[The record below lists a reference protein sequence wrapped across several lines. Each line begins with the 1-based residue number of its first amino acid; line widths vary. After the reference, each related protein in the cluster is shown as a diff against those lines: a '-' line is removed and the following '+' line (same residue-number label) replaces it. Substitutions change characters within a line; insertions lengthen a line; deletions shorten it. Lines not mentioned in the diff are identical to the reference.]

1 MATFGLKL
9 GTFTLNA
16 TNGITIQSFSE
27 PLTSRVNPVN
37 IPRMHGG
44 NLDSSLFIEPK
55 IITMN
60 GIIKGTTKE
69 GYRTSKDAF
78 KTQIETGRQ
87 KLYYFDDRYIWIQKV
102 DFPIDDH
109 ITGLH
114 GNFSL
119 ALIAVDPFWYATAA
133 SESIFSTAATSYDFS
148 LGVNTGTDLIT
159 NGVFTA
165 NTNGWTEVDSVL
177 SSVAGGQSGN
187 CLQIASSGD
196 ALGQAYQDITTI
208 IGITYKLTLY
218 FKKGTSATGKYYV
231 GTTADFDAIYSSPE
245 LSNATWA
252 IYYCN
257 FVATETTT
265 RISFQTDDPTTGET
279 ALFDTVTCYKQTIGV
294 LGNAPTPPLITLT
307 AGSNFTNPSFQNR
320 SVTNMPSLTHTGVGQ
335 AWIVNC
341 SLFTATMGG
350 SNSLSLLS
358 GEFWNLL
365 GGANTIRFTQSAGIS
380 VTIRVDWT
388 DRWW

>member
-1 MATFGLKL
+1 MPATFGLKL

-27 PLTSRVNPVN
+27 PLTSRVNPIN

-60 GIIKGTTKE
+60 GIIMGTNKE

-78 KTQIETGRQ
+78 KAQIETGKQ

-109 ITGLH
+109 ITGLY

-119 ALIAVDPFWYATAA
+119 TLIAVDPFWYATAA
-133 SESIFSTAATSYDFS
+133 DYEVYNTDLTSYDF
-148 LGVNTGTDLIT
+148 
-159 NGVFTA
+159 
-165 NTNGWTEVDSVL
+165 
-177 SSVAGGQSGN
+177 
-187 CLQIASSGD
+187 
-196 ALGQAYQDITTI
+196 
-208 IGITYKLTLY
+208 
-218 FKKGTSATGKYYV
+218 
-231 GTTADFDAIYSSPE
+231 
-245 LSNATWA
+245 
-252 IYYCN
+252 
-257 FVATETTT
+257 
-265 RISFQTDDPTTGET
+265 
-279 ALFDTVTCYKQTIGV
+279 TVTPI
-294 LGNAPTPPLITLT
+294 GNAPTPPLITLT

-320 SVTNMPSLTHTGVGQ
+320 SVTNMPSFTHTGAGQ

-341 SLFTATMGG
+341 PLFTATMGG

-365 GGANTIRFTQSAGIS
+365 GSANTIRFTQSAGIA